1 MMSGQFTN
9 IHAGSLR
16 AQADVE
22 YSKHVMNQEVP
33 KTQLGQMPGVAAQMQ
48 ILEKNLAF
56 LDESLR
62 SLYAQLSP
70 IRQAVNKVGTS
81 EKAMVSEREEARSE
95 LAARL
100 ANHNAFL
107 NEIAYSVIHV
117 TKELDI

>member
-16 AQADVE
+16 AQADVA
-22 YSKHVMNQEVP
+22 YAKHMTDQEIP
-33 KTQLGQMPGVAAQMQ
+33 KTQLGQMPGVAAQLQ
-48 ILEKNLAF
+48 TLEMNLAF

-62 SLYAQLSP
+62 SLYTQLSP
-70 IRQAVNKVGTS
+70 VRRAICEPSRS
-81 EKAMVSEREEARSE
+81 EKAMVSDREDARSE

-100 ANHNAFL
+100 ANHNDFL
-107 NEIAYSVIHV
+107 NEITYSIIQV

>member
-1 MMSGQFTN
+1 MMHSTLN
-9 IHAGSLR
+9 VHAG
-16 AQADVE
+16 AQLGAQLGRQYDE
-22 YSKHVMNQEVP
+22 SP
-33 KTQLGQMPGVAAQMQ
+33 KTELGQMPGVAAQLQ

-62 SLYAQLSP
+62 LLYSRLSP
-70 IRQAVNKVGTS
+70 IRRDIS
-81 EKAMVSEREEARSE
+81 EPMPSERPMTADREGARSE

-107 NEIAYSVIHV
+107 NELTYSIIQV